1 MIHGVGTTGLQCRS
15 WYGMVRSGRSAHT
28 YTTQASRTGAQ
39 TKGTLIHCS
48 SAALLARPDQTI
60 HRGRRPRPQLTYI
73 VLLQHLACV
82 HGSSSTQLHVHAL
95 CAPCGAPRHETTTT
109 GKPQPALHSSCT
121 AAVSVCSS
129 GSRADSKHILMR
141 PRGPGGLRPPKNST
155 RAHSMGD
162 GAMEVTGR
170 RQCRTANA
178 IVEQRT
184 KKKKKKTTRMCHR
197 Q

>member
-1 MIHGVGTTGLQCRS
+1 
-15 WYGMVRSGRSAHT
+15 MVWSAPAGRQSAHT

-95 CAPCGAPRHETTTT
+95 CPVRCGAPRHETTTT
-109 GKPQPALHSSCT
+109 GKPQPALHCT
-121 AAVSVCSS
+121 AAAPQQCLCVRQAPGPTASTSS
-129 GSRADSKHILMR
+129 CAR
-141 PRGPGGLRPPKNST
+141 GGLGVYVRQKIA
-155 RAHSMGD
+155 RAHIPW
-162 GAMEVTGR
+162 AMEPWR
-170 RQCRTANA
+170 
-178 IVEQRT
+178 
-184 KKKKKKTTRMCHR
+184 
-197 Q
+197 

>member
-1 MIHGVGTTGLQCRS
+1 MPG
-15 WYGMVRSGRSAHT
+15 
-28 YTTQASRTGAQ
+28 Q
-39 TKGTLIHCS
+39 T
-48 SAALLARPDQTI
+48 RPSIVDDAP
-60 HRGRRPRPQLTYI
+60 RVYRPQLTYI

-95 CAPCGAPRHETTTT
+95 CPVRCGAPRHETTTT
-109 GKPQPALHSSCT
+109 GKPQPALHCT
-121 AAVSVCSS
+121 AAAPQQCRVVCSS
-129 GSRADSKHILMR
+129 GSPADSKHILMR

-178 IVEQRT
+178 IVEQRI
-184 KKKKKKTTRMCHR
+184 KKKRRRPKEDKDVPQTVER
-197 Q
+197 